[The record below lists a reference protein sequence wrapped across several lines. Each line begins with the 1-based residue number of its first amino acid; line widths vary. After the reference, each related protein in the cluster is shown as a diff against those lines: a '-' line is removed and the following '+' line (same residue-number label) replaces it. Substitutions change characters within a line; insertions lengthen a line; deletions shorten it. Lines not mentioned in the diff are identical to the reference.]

1 MRKTISIVIVLIL
14 LLGLPA
20 RLVKA
25 DSVKNISVIQN
36 IAVPGD
42 DFIGSIS
49 LAEANLYEDDYNSKY
64 LFPMQGICT
73 AGTGKIAVIDN
84 SYGRV
89 HILDGFLDNVL
100 TFGSLST
107 LIYPTDIDYK
117 EGIFYVSDALNGK
130 VQFFSGNGA
139 FIKTLDAGFLNTPT
153 GITVSKGYLFVSDY
167 FENTIYKLDMN
178 GNIKKT
184 ANIDY
189 PGGLASDAD
198 GNIYAVS
205 MSGKNVYKFD
215 TDLNILLV
223 VIGEELLFP
232 SDVAIGMGGNIFVSD
247 RGLSRGGTTN
257 GRIVQ
262 YSASGKYI
270 KKIGKT
276 AESYYSQ
283 QDGALLTPAGIAA
296 DMLGNIYV
304 MDAGYYY
311 WDINSDAPF
320 GHSMGSRLSVFSEA
334 GIFLSKKESPQDV
347 NGRLVNPIGATLDE
361 NGNIW
366 VVNYGGFTASE
377 LVQFSPS
384 GSLVRRIDKL
394 DGDAFPSAYSILSDK
409 AGNIFVGLYGGI
421 AIYGSNG
428 SVKNVLYDDRLG
440 QVGKII
446 KGIDGYFYAT
456 LFDKNSVVK
465 FDYLGNIIQIRSV
478 CKFPSGIAQ
487 DSDGN
492 FYIASINDN
501 KIHCFDNT
509 FTEQRT
515 IGEGGGRGTMQF
527 YVPEDVATD
536 KAGNLVV
543 ADTENGRISVFS
555 TKGDLLY
562 QSERIFYEIT
572 SIEVENGTFLVT
584 DCFHNIIR
592 VLFEDISSSPY
603 DAYFSAH
610 PEAVIARPGEEINI
624 TMSVMNV
631 GSNGDGYNI
640 SVKEAPEDWDIG
652 VANGSFF
659 LAANESKQINLTI
672 MVPVTAKDGDS
683 VNITLK
689 LMSSHNLIRSVVVTV
704 MISTHL
710 PAKLSIGNS
719 DAMESETTTIP
730 VNITGVENMRGLS
743 FVITYNSNN
752 ISIINVEKG
761 ELFKDGL
768 IVHKISS
775 EKILVAVSVKGKTA
789 VSGSGNVAFVTVK
802 GEKISVNTLQ
812 LQNVIVENV
821 LNERLE
827 ILIEKGVFTVKP
839 YLHLNFTDGVTV
851 SNSTFF
857 FTGRV
862 STGSSLTIN
871 GKKINVKAD
880 GTFDATVLLSAQQNM
895 ITAAAVY
902 AGGEETTITKIVFF
916 KGSLNIV
923 IKLKIGNPYM
933 LVNGTE
939 NEIDPGRGTI
949 PVIVNGWDR
958 TVVPIR
964 AIVETLGGMVQ
975 WEEKE
980 RKVTV
985 QLDTIFIYLWIDN
998 PKALMNDVP
1007 VWIDTNNHNVSP
1019 IIMNDRT
1026 FVPLRFVAENLGC
1039 VVDWDGTTR
1048 TVTITYNE

>member
-1 MRKTISIVIVLIL
+1 MRKTITIAIVLIL
-14 LLGLPA
+14 LLGLPT
-20 RLVKA
+20 RLVEA

-36 IAVPGD
+36 IAIPGD

-73 AGTGKIAVIDN
+73 AGTGRIAVIDN

-89 HILDGFLDNVL
+89 HILDGFLDDIL

-117 EGIFYVSDALNGK
+117 EGIFYVSDALGGK
-130 VQFFSGNGA
+130 VQFFRNDGA

-153 GITVSKGYLFVSDY
+153 GVTVSKGYLFVSDY

-184 ANIDY
+184 VNINY
-189 PGGLASDAD
+189 PGGLTSDAA
-198 GNIYAVS
+198 GNVYAVS

-215 TDLNILLV
+215 ADLNILLV

-232 SDVAIGMGGNIFVSD
+232 SDVAIGTGGNIFVSD
-247 RGLSRGGTTN
+247 RGLSRGGAIN

-262 YSASGKYI
+262 YSSSGKYI

-276 AESYYSQ
+276 AESYYFQ
-283 QDGALLTPAGIAA
+283 QDGALLTPAGITA
-296 DMLGNIYV
+296 DMLGNIFV

-311 WDINSDAPF
+311 WDVNSDAPF
-320 GHSMGSRLSVFSEA
+320 GHSMGSRLSVFSES
-334 GIFLSKKESPQDV
+334 GIFLSKKESPKDID
-347 NGRLVNPIGATLDE
+347 GRLVNPIGATLDE

-366 VVNYGGFTASE
+366 VVNYGGFTTSE

-394 DGDAFPSAYSILSDK
+394 NGGVFPSAYSILSDK

-428 SVKNVLYDDRLG
+428 SLKNVLYDERLG
-440 QVGKII
+440 QVKKII
-446 KGIDGYFYAT
+446 KGIDNYFYAT

-478 CKFPSGIAQ
+478 CKFPSGITQ

-492 FYIASINDN
+492 YYIASIYDN

-527 YVPEDVATD
+527 YVPEDVAMD

-562 QSERIFYEIT
+562 QSERIFYEIA

-592 VLFEDISSSPY
+592 VLFEDISSTPY
-603 DAYFSAH
+603 DAYFSAN
-610 PEAVIARPGEEINI
+610 PKEVTARPGEKVNI
-624 TMSVMNV
+624 TVSVVNI
-631 GSNGDGYNI
+631 GSNGDSYNV
-640 SVKEAPEDWDIG
+640 SVKEAPKDWD
-652 VANGSFF
+652 VSVSNNSFF
-659 LAANESKQINLTI
+659 LAANESKKINLTI
-672 MVPVTAKDGDS
+672 TVPVTAKDGDS
-683 VNITLK
+683 ANITLE
-689 LMSSHNLIRSVVVTV
+689 LMSSHNLTRLAVVTV

-719 DAMESETTTIP
+719 DVMEGETATIP
-730 VNITGVENMRGLS
+730 IDITGVNDMRGLS
-743 FVITYNSNN
+743 FIITYNSNN

-768 IVHKISS
+768 IVHKVSS

-789 VSGSGNVAFVTVK
+789 VSGGGNVAFVTVK
-802 GEKISVNTLQ
+802 GKKISTNTLQ
-812 LQNVIVENV
+812 LQDVIVENV

-839 YLHLNFTDGVTV
+839 YLSLNFTDGITV
-851 SNSTFF
+851 SNSTFS

-862 STGSSLTIN
+862 SPGSSLTIN
-871 GKKINVKAD
+871 GKKADVKAD
-880 GTFDATVLLSAQQNM
+880 GTFNATVLLSAQQNM
-895 ITAAAVY
+895 ITAVAVY
-902 AGGEETTITKIVFF
+902 AGGEETTVTKIVFF
-916 KGSLNIV
+916 KGKLNIV
-923 IKLKIGNPYM
+923 IKLQIGNPYM
-933 LVNGTE
+933 LVNGVE
-939 NEIDPGRGTI
+939 QEIDPGRGTI
-949 PVIVNGWDR
+949 PVIVHGWDR

-964 AIVETLGGMVQ
+964 AIVETLGGTVQ
-975 WEEKE
+975 WDEKE

-985 QLDTIFIYLWIDN
+985 QLNTIFIYLWIDN
-998 PKALMNDVP
+998 PKALVNDIP

-1019 IIMNDRT
+1019 VIVNDRT

-1039 VVDWDGTTR
+1039 VVDWDGVTR